1 MMVSL
6 STPGCPKNPG
16 VVDEE
21 PELNSKAFEL
31 LSENRFWELC
41 PVTGPGDA
49 SSSSSSVS
57 TAPRFVEDARLH
69 STSALFRTH
78 LQPPALHLTQDPPSY
93 SSGHF
98 FSCTSAESSI
108 LRCYHLLLFR
118 LISQYEDNL
127 YDYSSLTKSNI
138 LYETA
143 SMVVFHRGQV
153 PHQRSAA
160 ACPISTQNDQK
171 AALMSLLLDWTRL
184 SGKACLDD

>member
-6 STPGCPKNPG
+6 STLGRPNNPG

-41 PVTGPGDA
+41 SVTGPGDP

-57 TAPRFVEDARLH
+57 IAPRFVEDVRLH
-69 STSALFRTH
+69 SISALFRTH
-78 LQPPALHLTQDPPSY
+78 LQPPALHLTQAPPSY

-98 FSCTSAESSI
+98 FSCTSAESSN
-108 LRCYHLLLFR
+108 LRCYHLLLLR
-118 LISQYEDNL
+118 LNSQYEDNL

-143 SMVVFHRGQV
+143 SMVVFRRGQF
-153 PHQRSAA
+153 PHQQSAA

-171 AALMSLLLDWTRL
+171 AASMSLLLDWTRL